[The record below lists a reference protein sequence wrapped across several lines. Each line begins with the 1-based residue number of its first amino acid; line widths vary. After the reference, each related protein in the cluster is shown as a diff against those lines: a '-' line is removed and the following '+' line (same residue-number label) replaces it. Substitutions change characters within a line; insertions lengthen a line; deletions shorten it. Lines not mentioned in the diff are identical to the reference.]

1 MTFSMEWKDNI
12 EPGAD
17 LPRTWSLEGGPT
29 GTAWNWYSAQGDI
42 LLHLNPRPEQGEV
55 LVMNNRAGGAWQQEE
70 RINYAAAKLPNG
82 KFAFTVRVDTSGFHV
97 STRGGQKLWLF
108 RHRWQTPWRIFS
120 YVHGYGRVTTV
131 ETTQGYGRVGLFA
144 DGVEVYTTPILAPH
158 TLSAFSDTLQL
169 PAGVEDFEWRYGV
182 GGGRGHSIQIKNFAW
197 SWLPP
202 LNTSACSK
210 NYAPTCPDQWEVL
223 DLNLDRENRRCKA
236 PTSYSGQC
244 NHISSFSGYS
254 AEGKGHW
261 SLICQA
267 DWPCLA

>member
-144 DGVEVYTTPILAPH
+144 GGVEVYTTPILAPR

-202 LNTSACSK
+202 LA
-210 NYAPTCPDQWEVL
+210 
-223 DLNLDRENRRCKA
+223 
-236 PTSYSGQC
+236 
-244 NHISSFSGYS
+244 
-254 AEGKGHW
+254 
-261 SLICQA
+261 
-267 DWPCLA
+267 